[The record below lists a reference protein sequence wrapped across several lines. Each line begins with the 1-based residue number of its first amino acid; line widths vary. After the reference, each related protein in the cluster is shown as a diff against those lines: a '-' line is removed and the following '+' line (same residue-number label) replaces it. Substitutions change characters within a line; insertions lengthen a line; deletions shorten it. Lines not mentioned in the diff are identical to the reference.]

1 MSQRFPVYN
10 LKWVN
15 DIFKY
20 DESFLKS
27 NNEES
32 DKRYVQY
39 IKVGVQYPGK
49 LQDLHNHFYLKE

>member
-1 MSQRFPVYN
+1 MIF
-10 LKWVN
+10 
-15 DIFKY
+15 FKY

-39 IKVGVQYPGK
+39 IKVDVQYPGK
-49 LQDLHNHFYLKE
+49 LYDLHNHFYLKE